1 MLLSREFTRWVLAAN
16 LLAWPVA
23 YWAMDRWLQGFA
35 YRIPLLP
42 QIGWFLLAAVLSML
56 IAWLTVGFQAVRAAL
71 ANPIKSLRY
80 E

>member
-1 MLLSREFTRWVLAAN
+1 MNS
-16 LLAWPVA
+16 
-23 YWAMDRWLQGFA
+23 WLQGFA
-35 YRIPLLP
+35 YRIPMLP
-42 QIGWFLLAAVLSML
+42 QIVWFLLAAVLSLL